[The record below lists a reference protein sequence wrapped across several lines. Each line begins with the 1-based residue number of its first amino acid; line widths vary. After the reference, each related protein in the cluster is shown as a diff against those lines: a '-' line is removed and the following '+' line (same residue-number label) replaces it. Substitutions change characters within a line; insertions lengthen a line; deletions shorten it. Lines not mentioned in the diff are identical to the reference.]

1 MTEFIM
7 LAMLCVLSG
16 AIVGLLPGMTPL
28 MGLML
33 VLPVIQGYSAE
44 VIIIFWACYLSV
56 TQYYGSVGA
65 LLFKVPGETSSLP
78 VLNASRDFRSVRN
91 VVRAYRNTAL
101 GSLMAS
107 LLAAA
112 LLAVTF
118 IWLRDSWHVLFGTRF
133 TVSFLIVLFVI
144 LVMLNGRYALNL
156 AMIGLGLTLSNL
168 PEIHSITSLCSSSSW
183 LCFTLKPTDFM
194 LAILCLYAVPYL
206 FVRRDNFDGRDMG
219 KVSDLSWRSAA
230 KFWPISVRHG
240 LLGFIVGFV
249 PGMGVTLSS
258 NTSAAL
264 EHSRNPRRRMRIM
277 VAAESANNASI
288 VSCMIPFL
296 VMGIPITSTEL
307 LLDQWIAVNKAVNI
321 NAEFLYNTVFFA
333 GYELSMASAL
343 IMALTATCVVCFF
356 LTSRFIWL
364 YNSLYRVP
372 PELLGGMIKAL
383 IVLFLV
389 MTVMQAEL
397 AVSSTIFT
405 LILFSAIGIWAVN
418 KKRDVIAL
426 PISLMIGHFAVA
438 KFITA
443 YQLWS

>member
-1 MTEFIM
+1 MIEFVAISV
-7 LAMLCVLSG
+7 LCVLLG

-78 VLNASRDFRSVRN
+78 VLNASRDLRSVRN

-107 LLAAA
+107 LLAVA
-112 LLAVTF
+112 LLAVAF
-118 IWLRDSWHVLFGTRF
+118 LWLQDSWPMLFSTRF
-133 TVSFLIVLFVI
+133 TVVFLAVLFVV
-144 LVMLNGRYALNL
+144 LTALNGRYLLNL
-156 AMIGLGLTLSNL
+156 TMITLGLALSNL
-168 PEIHSITSLCSSSSW
+168 PEIHAVTSMCSDYTW
-183 LCFTLKPTDFM
+183 LCFSLKPTDFM

-206 FVRRDNFDGRDMG
+206 FVSRDNFNGRSMSRITG
-219 KVSDLSWRSAA
+219 LTWRSAG
-230 KFWPISVRHG
+230 KFWPISLRHG
-240 LLGFIVGFV
+240 ILGFLIGFV

-264 EHSRNPRRRMRIM
+264 EHSQNPRRRMRIM

-296 VMGIPITSTEL
+296 FIGIPITSTEL
-307 LLDQWIAVNKAVNI
+307 LLDQWIAINKAVNI
-321 NAEFLYNTVFFA
+321 NAEFMYGTVQI
-333 GYELSMASAL
+333 GTMHMPMAAAL
-343 IMALTATCVVCFF
+343 IAALTVTTVVCFF
-356 LTSRFIWL
+356 LTSRFIQV
-364 YNSLYRVP
+364 YNCLYRLP
-372 PELLGGMIKAL
+372 PHVIGWIIKTL
-383 IVLFLV
+383 IMVFLI
-389 MTVMQAEL
+389 MTMMQADL

-405 LILFSAIGIWAVN
+405 LVFFSALGIWAV
-418 KKRDVIAL
+418 KTSRDLIAL
-426 PISLMIGHFAVA
+426 PISLMIGPFAVA
-438 KFITA
+438 KLITA